1 MKKKNVEKEQIK
13 KQGKKIFSE
22 FKEFIEKGNVV
33 ELAVGV
39 IIGSAFGK
47 IVNSLVG
54 DILMPVIGI
63 IIGGIDFS
71 NLSVVIGSATVNYGM
86 FIQNIIDF
94 LIIAIC
100 VFAFVKIIDRL
111 MNKAKKAQEVEEKVE
126 EEKKDEQI
134 ALLEQIR
141 DLLQSKNEEKIG

>member
-1 MKKKNVEKEQIK
+1 MKKQNIK
-13 KQGKKIFSE
+13 KDEIIKEGSKIFGE
-22 FKEFIEKGNVV
+22 FKDFIARGNVID
-33 ELAVGV
+33 LAVGV
-39 IIGSAFGK
+39 VIGSAFGK
-47 IVNSLVG
+47 IVTSIVN
-54 DILMPVIGI
+54 DILMPIIGI

-71 NLSVVIGSATVNYGM
+71 GLSLKIGSATVNYGM

-100 VFAFVKIIDRL
+100 VFAFVKIIDTL

-134 ALLEQIR
+134 VLLEQIR
-141 DLLQSKNEEKIG
+141 DLLQSKDEEKIG

>member
-100 VFAFVKIIDRL
+100 VFAFVKIIDTL

-134 ALLEQIR
+134 VLLEQIR
-141 DLLQSKNEEKIG
+141 DVLQSKDEEKIG

>member
-1 MKKKNVEKEQIK
+1 
-13 KQGKKIFSE
+13 
-22 FKEFIEKGNVV
+22 
-33 ELAVGV
+33 
-39 IIGSAFGK
+39 
-47 IVNSLVG
+47 
-54 DILMPVIGI
+54 MPVIGI

-100 VFAFVKIIDRL
+100 VFAFVKTIDTL
-111 MNKAKKAQEVEEKVE
+111 MNKAKKAQEVEEKE

-134 ALLEQIR
+134 VLLEQIR